1 MILVWPLLFNVGLI
15 LLSFSAWCH
24 EGFGRLHHEQQDSSA
39 HGTPVVVKMEWS
51 MKKPP
56 KMPVVCIQPR
66 TPSWPKC
73 LGLHLIRSALVKRES
88 NLATRSMAEVN
99 YKIGKDSNSVEE
111 IWFQITHTTKMNMWW
126 TTRTKQNKKNQKK
139 NLETQE

>member
-56 KMPVVCIQPR
+56 QNASCVYPAPYPIMAQVFR
-66 TPSWPKC
+66 
-73 LGLHLIRSALVKRES
+73 
-88 NLATRSMAEVN
+88 ATFNKVSTGQ
-99 YKIGKDSNSVEE
+99 KGK
-111 IWFQITHTTKMNMWW
+111 
-126 TTRTKQNKKNQKK
+126 
-139 NLETQE
+139 